1 MLRDKLFISLFA
13 LIATI
18 ALLHILAIEFSLY
31 WLLWWFDLP
40 VHFFS
45 GLWVSLLSLWIY
57 FRSGY
62 IKKPV
67 QSRRRAFIVAATSIF
82 VISVSWEFYE
92 VIIGIPI
99 EKDYVQDTVVD
110 LIMDT
115 LGALTGFIYY
125 VRVHLVNNTIDTT
138 DGT

>member
-1 MLRDKLFISLFA
+1 MLRDKLFISLFV
-13 LIATI
+13 LIALI
-18 ALLHILAIEFSLY
+18 ALLHILAIEYSLY
-31 WLLWWFDLP
+31 FFLWWFDLLI
-40 VHFFS
+40 HFLA
-45 GLWVSLLSLWIY
+45 GLWVSGLSLWIY

-67 QSRRRAFIVAATSIF
+67 QNMMRAFIVAATSIV
-82 VISVSWEFYE
+82 VISVSWKFYE
-92 VIIGIPI
+92 IIIGVPI

-115 LGALTGFIYY
+115 LGALAGFIYY
-125 VRVHLVNNTIDTT
+125 VRVHLVNNIIDTS